1 MDFLAGFVLGYFINK
16 FLIWLNKFAEPKI
29 PSHYK
34 EDDWDWIS

>member
-1 MDFLAGFVLGYFINK
+1 MEFVAGLIIGYFWKK
-16 FLIWLNKFAEPKI
+16 FIIWLDGFAQPKM